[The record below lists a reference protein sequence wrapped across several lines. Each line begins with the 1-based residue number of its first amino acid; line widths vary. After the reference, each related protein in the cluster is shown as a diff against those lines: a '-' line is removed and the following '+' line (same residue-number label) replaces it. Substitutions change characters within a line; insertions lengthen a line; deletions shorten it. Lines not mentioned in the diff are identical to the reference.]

1 MAIEISLM
9 EVTHFTYSHMVMR
22 AKVLMKLVHGI
33 PISKLNTEVEERR
46 EERGEASCRLIVSL
60 DTRTKKLYMRDK

>member
-9 EVTHFTYSHMVMR
+9 EIIHFTYSHMVMR

-33 PISKLNTEVEERR
+33 SISKLNTEVEER
-46 EERGEASCRLIVSL
+46 EE
-60 DTRTKKLYMRDK
+60 KKEEKRVVNL

>member
-33 PISKLNTEVEERR
+33 SISKLNTEVEER
-46 EERGEASCRLIVSL
+46 EE
-60 DTRTKKLYMRDK
+60 KKEEKRVVDL